1 VTSALLAP
9 RLIVEIAIAFPAR
22 WGAAPAFGPA
32 DHDDLAKAPIPLEY
46 EPDFLSL
53 FKG

>member
-1 VTSALLAP
+1 MRAP
-9 RLIVEIAIAFPAR
+9 RLIVAIDTALSSGER
-22 WGAAPAFGPA
+22 GATRGLRTQGREV
-32 DHDDLAKAPIPLEY
+32 DDDLAKTPIPLEY